1 MRGDTLAQVGG
12 LALRARARDLGIS
25 DGTAPAD
32 EAYLG
37 FHLPAGNGR
46 LAVVARLELQADG
59 AGAHVG
65 DGQVGRRAGQLWG
78 WHQSDIFRAGRKK

>member
-1 MRGDTLAQVGG
+1 MPICDARGHTRSSRWFGA
-12 LALRARARDLGIS
+12 ARARDLGIS

-78 WHQSDIFRAGRKK
+78 WRQSDIFRPR